1 MTMTTENRSTS
12 RNSAA
17 DALLDNKDLYCL
29 LLDIQN
35 GITAPGHAS
44 MANGVLL
51 KIDAARKARRCAG
64 SEIPSLNAAPS
75 GEFTNRKPVA
85 NGEGPGAAAP
95 GDKNDHE
102 ITDREAYARFW
113 MEQYERHTSE
123 AAEAKR
129 QAERFGATFTPSAD
143 VCSACGA
150 KEGEP
155 CRGNCERRM
164 PSHVLRSETPVEW
177 HEREK
182 VAFEAWWQ
190 ARADGYG
197 KSYDVTAE
205 PAVLAAGAAWFARAQ
220 QCTPSATGTV
230 GWQPS
235 VPHNDHPLRH
245 FDRTCQACIEE
256 GRDDGAAAP

>member
-1 MTMTTENRSTS
+1 MS
-12 RNSAA
+12 RDYCEACGYTDSHDPNCPRPRD
-17 DALLDNKDLYCL
+17 DAQDD
-29 LLDIQN
+29 
-35 GITAPGHAS
+35 
-44 MANGVLL
+44 
-51 KIDAARKARRCAG
+51 
-64 SEIPSLNAAPS
+64 
-75 GEFTNRKPVA
+75 KPRTLA
-85 NGEGPGAAAP
+85 Q
-95 GDKNDHE
+95 
-102 ITDREAYARFW
+102 RL
-113 MEQYERHTSE
+113 
-123 AAEAKR
+123 AAEVNRNGDGMIPLTVALR
-129 QAERFGATFTPSAD
+129 VVEEAEGECCPEDYGLIEYVAVLKAQLQRAQSAD

-220 QCTPSATGTV
+220 QCTPSATTSITQKELEQAVNRLGLD
-230 GWQPS
+230 
-235 VPHNDHPLRH
+235 NDLNTPDYQVAEIIFGNVESFR
-245 FDRTCQACIEE
+245 DRPESGMKE
-256 GRDDGAAAP
+256 KP